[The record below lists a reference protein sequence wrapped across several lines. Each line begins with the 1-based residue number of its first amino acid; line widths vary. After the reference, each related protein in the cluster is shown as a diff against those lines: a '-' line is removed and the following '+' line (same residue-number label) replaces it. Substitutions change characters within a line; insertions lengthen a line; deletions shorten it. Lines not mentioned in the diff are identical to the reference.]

1 MTESFVH
8 IALMLCFSVG
18 DIKKDSLWSCSFH
31 WYEVSF
37 TLCIFSYITSCQVWI
52 HLTYWV
58 GQKVCLGFSVRCMEN
73 LKHFGQPSIYQ
84 QFPGGS
90 YLDQKLWISYFIG
103 ITCFIPLCFIAFY
116 RYCAF
121 YKLKVFGNSASSKP
135 CWCHFPKSIC
145 LLCISMSHF
154 GNYHSISSHPLTKR
168 LWLVEGKK
176 FDSIF

>member
-1 MTESFVH
+1 MCLLVTVMAVPLDDNGLAKFV
-8 IALMLCFSVG
+8 
-18 DIKKDSLWSCSFH
+18 
-31 WYEVSF
+31 
-37 TLCIFSYITSCQVWI
+37 
-52 HLTYWV
+52 WV
-58 GQKVCLGFSVRCMEN
+58 FQWGVMEN
-73 LKHFGQPSIYQ
+73 LKRFGQPSIYQ